1 MYPNEM
7 DLRYIIIFYIS
18 FRLSLFIQNEQGNTI
33 GSFFLKL
40 SEDTCFHLH
49 HWISSIILIILL
61 KYVAKP
67 FPHKD
72 DLIAV
77 IAGFGLAGFTYSDR
91 FHCIKSSQL

>member
-1 MYPNEM
+1 MIDKSLIKNIAV
-7 DLRYIIIFYIS
+7 LILS
-18 FRLSLFIQNEQGNTI
+18 FILSLALQNKQGNTV

-72 DLIAV
+72 SLMAA

-91 FHCIKSSQL
+91 FHCVKPCQL

>member
-1 MYPNEM
+1 MIDKSLIKNIAV
-7 DLRYIIIFYIS
+7 LILS
-18 FRLSLFIQNEQGNTI
+18 FILSLALQNKQGNTV

-40 SEDTCFHLH
+40 SEDTCFHFH
-49 HWISSIILIILL
+49 HWISSIILIIFL

-72 DLIAV
+72 DLIAA

-91 FHCIKSSQL
+91 FHCIKSCQL